1 MKKTIKKVKDLF
13 SLLIKIAVVVAVAG
27 IAFFIYKE
35 RSINAELSEIK
46 EDKQVNIIKDT
57 SSVFDGL
64 NDFAKREEVKR
75 KVELVEK
82 EAFLNHRREVL
93 TSKYE
98 LEIAEIEAELDTVRG
113 ELAVQ

>member
-1 MKKTIKKVKDLF
+1 MVCTLPLLLKVKKVKP
-13 SLLIKIAVVVAVAG
+13 LLLLRVKVKVAAVVVAVAG

-46 EDKQVNIIKDT
+46 ENKQVNIIKDT

-75 KVELVEK
+75 KVERASVD
-82 EAFLNHRREVL
+82 AFMRNE
-93 TSKYE
+93 TNSK
-98 LEIAEIEAELDTVRG
+98 
-113 ELAVQ
+113 